1 MFVIILFYFK
11 MIDKLINLLIL
22 MKLKPTSGW
31 GSTTIIWKDD
41 TIVLLS
47 RKDDFKPE
55 IIN

>member
-31 GSTTIIWKDD
+31 GRTTIIWKDNG
-41 TIVLLS
+41 IVMLYREEEL
-47 RKDDFKPE
+47 KPE
-55 IIN
+55 MVN